1 MCKLSDGR
9 VSRTRRVQ
17 DGQTQLPPAGSHLG
31 STAFI
36 RGPLKG
42 IHVSLQ
48 LTCTS
53 SNPVALGC
61 CASVIENL

>member
-1 MCKLSDGR
+1 MFKLSDGR
-9 VSRTRRVQ
+9 VSRTQSSRW
-17 DGQTQLPPAGSHLG
+17 TELPPAGSNLG
-31 STAFI
+31 SAAFI
-36 RGPLKG
+36 RGPLKR